1 MVTTTQRRAVVTHLV
16 ASFPTSERRAC
27 RVIGLA
33 RSRWQYT
40 SRRAPHTLLRERLRA
55 LAALR
60 PRWGYE
66 RLHVLLRREGFHVNH
81 KLVLRLYREED
92 LAVRRRT
99 KRRVA
104 VPRVPLPAPSSLN
117 ERWSMDFVSD
127 ELADGRGFRCLTV
140 VDDFTRESL
149 AIEVAHSLPALRVI
163 QVLERLQRARGLPRS
178 IVCDNG
184 PEFAGKALDCW
195 AHRVGVALQF
205 IRPGKPVENAYIESF
220 NGRLRDECLN
230 STWFVSLSDAQDVIE
245 RWRHDYNTTRPHSGL
260 AGRTPLEFARQ
271 ITREQRQAR
280 NKHSSPERLTA

>member
-1 MVTTTQRRAVVTHLV
+1 VVTPKQRRAAVTHLV

-33 RSRWQYT
+33 RSRWQYVA
-40 SRRAPHTLLRERLRA
+40 RRPGHEALRARLRE

-66 RLHVLLRREGFHVNH
+66 RLHVLLRREGHRVNH
-81 KLVLRLYREED
+81 KLVLRLYREEG
-92 LAVRRRT
+92 LAVRRRS

-104 VPRVPLPAPSSLN
+104 VARVPLPAPQRAN

-127 ELADGRGFRCLTV
+127 ALADGRTFRCFTL

-163 QVLERLQRARGLPRS
+163 QVLERLARTRGLPRGIS
-178 IVCDNG
+178 CDNG
-184 PEFAGKALDCW
+184 PEFAGRALDLW
-195 AHRVGVALQF
+195 AHGAGVTLQF
-205 IRPGKPVENAYIESF
+205 IRPGKPIENAYIESF

-230 STWFVSLSDAQDVIE
+230 GEWFLSLADAQRIIE
-245 RWRHDYNTTRPHSGL
+245 RWRGDYNETRPHSSL
-260 AGRTPLEFARQ
+260 AGRTPAEFAAEHAPSHVPQ
-271 ITREQRQAR
+271 Q
-280 NKHSSPERLTA
+280 NPSPQRLTA